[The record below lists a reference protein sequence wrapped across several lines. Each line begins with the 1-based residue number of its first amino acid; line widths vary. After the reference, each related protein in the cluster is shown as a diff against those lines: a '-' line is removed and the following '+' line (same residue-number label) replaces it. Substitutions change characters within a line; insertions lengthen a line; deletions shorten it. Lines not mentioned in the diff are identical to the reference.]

1 YVPVVSSLFIRV
13 PRQEK
18 KSWGDK
24 IVIWLENIYE
34 RTLARVLKRE
44 TIIIVSSLVLFALS
58 IFTFIR
64 MGGEFIPQLDE
75 GDIAF
80 HIILKPGSSLS
91 EGIKASTQI
100 EKILLDN
107 FPEIEHA
114 MSRFGVADVPT
125 DPMPMDMGDCFVILK
140 PKDQWVSAES
150 KEEFIEKIKEKIS
163 IVPGVSY
170 EFSQPIEMRFNELIS
185 GVREDIAVKLY
196 GEDLDIL
203 AAKAEEMGRII
214 TTVDGVS
221 DMKVEAT
228 TGLPQITVN
237 YKRNKI
243 AQYGLNIKDLNTLVR
258 SAFAGGQA
266 GVVFEGERRIELVVR
281 LAEK

>member
-1 YVPVVSSLFIRV
+1 
-13 PRQEK
+13 
-18 KSWGDK
+18 
-24 IVIWLENIYE
+24 
-34 RTLARVLKRE
+34 
-44 TIIIVSSLVLFALS
+44 
-58 IFTFIR
+58 
-64 MGGEFIPQLDE
+64 
-75 GDIAF
+75 
-80 HIILKPGSSLS
+80 
-91 EGIKASTQI
+91 
-100 EKILLDN
+100 
-107 FPEIEHA
+107 
-114 MSRFGVADVPT
+114 
-125 DPMPMDMGDCFVILK
+125 
-140 PKDQWVSAES
+140 
-150 KEEFIEKIKEKIS
+150 
-163 IVPGVSY
+163 SY

-203 AAKAEEMGRII
+203 AAKAEEMGKII
-214 TTVDGVS
+214 ATVDGVS

-281 LAEK
+281 LAEKYRSSIDHLKNLYIPLPSGAQIPLTEVADISYKPGPRQISRDNTNRRTYVGINIRDRDVKSVVSDIKEKLEAQL